1 VKRRKWKVA
10 GRVFFVLLGFGL
22 AAEGARSADPP
33 QALTPEYLA
42 MPRTSMAFIN
52 DRTVRLFNGRGAISI
67 RDKSVTGL
75 QELLFP
81 PITARD
87 YRFQLAFRE
96 KVSNVLIQDV
106 VPDVYD
112 YMVQTGKGPH
122 PLGLNFQSP
131 GAPFVM
137 ILQEAHWQPATYLRT
152 GTFHKKFGEHWVS
165 FGMETKTLVS
175 AATDEIYLEA
185 RIENRQPAPLLLT
198 VAPEQ
203 RAPELAAPIPG
214 EKLEDPGPATQ
225 MDVFTLANSQVRI
238 TAVSDLPESTK
249 EGWVWEVPARGSSTA
264 RFAIVPQL
272 VKTPAPGVHSSDIAQ
287 RMERAER
294 ALRDRLRWA
303 EEKLPRITTENRE
316 FDDFYRRSILSV
328 LESRWDRENF
338 VARPFYAVG
347 TWVFTIPWDTSY
359 ASEMLA
365 ILDPE
370 GLKEAFLTYIRAG
383 LLRSSYVPWNGKA
396 GEYWYAQNPFAEMRI
411 LLDYLRQTGDMAF
424 LDHQEEGATV
434 FEWMKRM
441 GRELV
446 KRYARPDGLL
456 DFGEGSGKM
465 LELRTDGY
473 QHVVAASNGM
483 AAEYFRQVAAWCH
496 ERRDPEGAQFEK
508 WATQLTK
515 SLQEKMWNEE
525 AGWFD
530 NLYPDGSRHQV
541 WSYHL
546 FDILEAEF
554 LSEAQRRRLISHLA
568 EGEFLGPYGMYSVSK
583 VDRIHWD
590 LEDVDWGGGG
600 QYAGMP
606 LRVAES
612 LYRLGYPELGWN
624 VLARCLPWARAYPY
638 LPQEIFADFLRS
650 PEVVEMPLEISGGS
664 GVHAILF
671 GVFGLRP
678 QLDGSLTIAPAY
690 HHELGTARL
699 SGYHYRGH
707 TYDVVLEPLH
717 YTVLR
722 DGEPVA
728 QKSYGQPSQFPRP

>member
-1 VKRRKWKVA
+1 M
-10 GRVFFVLLGFGL
+10 VLFYLLAVCLAAGFG
-22 AAEGARSADPP
+22 RSGEPP
-33 QALTPEYLA
+33 QALTPESLA
-42 MPRTSMAFIN
+42 MARTTMAFTN
-52 DRTVRLFNGRGAISI
+52 DRTVRLFNGRGAISV

-75 QELLFP
+75 QELFFP
-81 PITARD
+81 PIAVRD
-87 YRFQLAFRE
+87 YRFQLAFCE
-96 KVSNVLIQDV
+96 KESKVLIQDV

-112 YMVQTGKGPH
+112 HMVQTGQGPH
-122 PLGLNFQSP
+122 PLGLNFQTP

-137 ILQEAHWQPATYLRT
+137 ILQEARWQPATYFRT

-165 FGMETKTLVS
+165 FGIETQTLVS
-175 AATDEIYLEA
+175 AATDEIYLEV
-185 RIENRQPAPLLLT
+185 RIENRQPAPLVFT
-198 VAPEQ
+198 VVPEQ
-203 RAPELAAPIPG
+203 SAPELGAPLPG
-214 EKLEDPGPATQ
+214 EKPEAPGPVTHP
-225 MDVFTLANSQVRI
+225 DVFTMASPQVRI
-238 TAVSDLPESTK
+238 RVVSDLEKRTHD
-249 EGWVWEVPARGSSTA
+249 GWIWEIPDHGTATA

-272 VKTPAPGVHSSDIAQ
+272 AKMPAPDTHSPDIAP
-287 RMERAER
+287 RMERADR

-303 EEKLPRITTENRE
+303 EEKLPRVTTANRE
-316 FDDFYRRSILSV
+316 FDELYRRSVLSV
-328 LESRWDRENF
+328 LESRWERENF
-338 VARPFYAVG
+338 IARPFYAVG
-347 TWVFTIPWDTSY
+347 TWTFTIPWDTSY

-370 GLKEAFLTYIRAG
+370 GLREAFLTYIRAG
-383 LLRSSYVPWNGKA
+383 LLKSSYVPWNGKA

-411 LLDYLRQTGDMAF
+411 LLDYLRQTGDVAF
-424 LDHQEEGATV
+424 LDHREEGATV

-446 KRYARPDGLL
+446 KRYGRPDGLL
-456 DFGEGSGKM
+456 DFGAGSEKM

-483 AAEYFRQVAAWCH
+483 AVEYFRQVAAWCR
-496 ERRDPEGAQFEK
+496 ERKDPEAAPFEQ
-508 WATQLTK
+508 WASQLEK
-515 SLQEKMWNEE
+515 SMQEKQWNEE

-546 FDILEAEF
+546 FDILEAGF
-554 LSEAQRRRLISHLA
+554 LSEAQRRRLIAHLA
-568 EGEFLGPYGMYSVSK
+568 EGEFLGRYGMYSVSK

-600 QYAGMP
+600 QYTGMP

-612 LYRLGYPELGWN
+612 LFRLGYPELGWN

-650 PEVVEMPLEISGGS
+650 PEVVEMPLEIAGGS

-690 HHELGTARL
+690 HQDLGKARMT
-699 SGYHYRGH
+699 GYRFRGH
-707 TYDVVLEPLH
+707 SYDVVLEPLH
-717 YTVLR
+717 YTVFR
-722 DGEPVA
+722 DGERMA
-728 QKSYGQPSQFPRP
+728 QKPYGQPSQFPRL